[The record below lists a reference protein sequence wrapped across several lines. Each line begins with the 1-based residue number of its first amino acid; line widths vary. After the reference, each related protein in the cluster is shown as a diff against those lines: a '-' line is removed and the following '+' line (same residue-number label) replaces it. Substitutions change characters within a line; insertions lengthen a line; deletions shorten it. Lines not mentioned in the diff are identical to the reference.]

1 LNSLAA
7 VTSFE
12 LDGQK

>member
-1 LNSLAA
+1 MA

-12 LDGQK
+12 MS

>member
-1 LNSLAA
+1 

-12 LDGQK
+12 IVEHVSNVT

>member
-1 LNSLAA
+1 MA

-12 LDGQK
+12 IG